1 MNDIIKE
8 IKGLQFGIL
17 SSEDI
22 LKLSVCEVNNSKLT
36 TAPGTVYDERMG
48 SINTKSCVTCGL
60 DAKNCPGHFGH
71 IVLNEN
77 IIHPLFYKYVVLF
90 LKCFCVKCNRLVFK
104 KENLELNNLLKLY
117 GENRFKNII
126 KKIEKNDICTHCYY
140 PQPKITMTVNDGKN
154 NIISNFSIGKEIKK
168 VAKTPNDIKNIF
180 DNILDEDIELLGLN
194 PRDIHP
200 KSLITNILPVLPPRS
215 RPRVSA
221 DNNLCDDDLTIQY
234 SEIIKKNNKLKND
247 NFDDLTKRKKE
258 FDKMYFK
265 IKSLFDN
272 SQGKAKH
279 SNGRS
284 IKGIKERI
292 SGKSL
297 LVTGSC

>member
-8 IKGLQFGIL
+8 IKDLQFGVL
-17 SSEDI
+17 SAEDI
-22 LKLSVCEVNNSKLT
+22 LDLSVCEVNNSKLSSQQ
-36 TAPGTVYDERMG
+36 GTVYDERMG
-48 SINTKSCVTCGL
+48 SINMKSCVTCGL
-60 DAKNCPGHFGH
+60 DAKKCPGHFGH
-71 IVLNEN
+71 IVLNEY
-77 IIHPLFYKYVVLF
+77 IIHPLFYKYVVMF
-90 LKCFCVKCNRLVFK
+90 LKCFCVKCFK
-104 KENLELNNLLKLY
+104 MVLSKENLEINNLLKFK
-117 GENRFKNII
+117 GETRFKNIV
-126 KKIEKNDICTHCYY
+126 KRIEKNDVCTHCFY

-154 NIISNFSIGKEIKK
+154 NIISNFTIGKEVKK
-168 VAKTPNDIKNIF
+168 VVKTPNDIKNIF
-180 DNILDEDIELLGLN
+180 DNIINDDIKLLGLN

-200 KSLITNILPVLPPRS
+200 KSLITNIIPVLPPRS

-234 SEIIKKNNKLKND
+234 SEIIKKNNKLITEED
-247 NFDDLTKRKKE
+247 PVKRRKE